1 MRLVFAYV
9 HFSFYFEFFPNVC
22 VHFYLFIFLQP
33 SVLAL
38 CLLNLEIET
47 IKSVELLEIL
57 LLVKK
62 HLKVS
67 IFRPGFP
74 GVINDLYNTL

>member
-1 MRLVFAYV
+1 M
-9 HFSFYFEFFPNVC
+9 C
-22 VHFYLFIFLQP
+22 VSIFIYLFFLQP